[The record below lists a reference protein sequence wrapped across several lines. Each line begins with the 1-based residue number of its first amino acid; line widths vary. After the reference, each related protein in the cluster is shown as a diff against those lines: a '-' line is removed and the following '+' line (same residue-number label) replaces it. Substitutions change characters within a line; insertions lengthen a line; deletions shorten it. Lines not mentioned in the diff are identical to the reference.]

1 MSNLKVIAVT
11 PEAREALDSLPQH
24 VNKGQFLVHF
34 GLVTKS
40 RKGQSVIFRTSQSLH
55 PQNPMH
61 TRSIRILVLCNHY
74 NRLMKELGNLKI
86 KDL

>member
-40 RKGQSVIFRTSQSLH
+40 RT
-55 PQNPMH
+55 
-61 TRSIRILVLCNHY
+61 IRILVLCNHY
-74 NRLMKELGNLKI
+74 NRLMEELGNLKI

>member
-1 MSNLKVIAVT
+1 MSNIKVIAVT
-11 PEAREALDSLPQH
+11 PEAREALNSLPRH

-34 GLVTKS
+34 GLVTKT
-40 RKGQSVIFRTSQSLH
+40 RKGQSVIFRTSESTH

-61 TRSIRILVLCNHY
+61 TRSIRILVLCYHY
-74 NRLMKELGNLKI
+74 NQMVEELGELKI